1 MTSIITEGNAGTDA
15 ELRYTHAGKAYAT
28 VTLIVNDRTKNSDG
42 EWVDGATSSYRVT
55 VWGSPAESF
64 AASVTKGA
72 RLIVAGELTVR
83 EYTDREGQQRLSREI
98 SAEHAGL
105 STRFHT
111 LTGHKTEPHT
121 THPAA

>member
-1 MTSIITEGNAGTDA
+1 
-15 ELRYTHAGKAYAT
+15 
-28 VTLIVNDRTKNSDG
+28 
-42 EWVDGATSSYRVT
+42 

>member
-15 ELRYTHAGKAYAT
+15 ELRYTQAGKPVAS
-28 VTLIVNDRTKNSDG
+28 VTLIVNDRTKNAAGD
-42 EWVDGATSSYRVT
+42 WVDGASSSYRVS
-55 VWGSPAESF
+55 VWGSQAELF

-105 STRFHT
+105 STRFHPV
-111 LTGHKTEPHT
+111 TGHKTEAGT
-121 THPAA
+121 STPAP